1 MANYIFDFAQ
11 TLAQL
16 QPSNEEL
23 LSLYLR
29 KYLNISLPQSN
40 LIEAFSYADLY
51 IPYSSVTT
59 TENKQRSQFY
69 KRYNDY
75 LLLSLGLHHLVKAE
89 DLYSYFSEQK
99 RHWVPADGAKRAI
112 KSLYNKRHSLYILS
126 NFDSNL
132 ADIVEEHFYDE
143 QSYFIS
149 ILTSQQ
155 CGLEKPN
162 PLFLKH
168 LVDSYKLD
176 IHNSLFIGDSYHLDY
191 IPASTLGMKCM
202 LVPQNFPQFMHLP
215 FVRESL
221 DFLQSE
227 SHWPK

>member
-16 QPSNEEL
+16 QPSNVEL

-29 KYLNISLPQSN
+29 EYVNIDLSQDVLMD
-40 LIEAFSYADLY
+40 AFSYADLY
-51 IPYSSVTT
+51 IPYSSVTIT
-59 TENKQRSQFY
+59 DNKQRREFY
-69 KRYNDY
+69 HRYNHH
-75 LLLSLGLHHLVKAE
+75 LLLSLGLNYLVKA
-89 DLYSYFSEQK
+89 DDVYSYFSEQK
-99 RHWVPADGAKRAI
+99 RHWVPTNGAKRAV
-112 KSLYNKRHSLYILS
+112 KTLHERRHALYILS

-132 ADIVEEHFYDE
+132 DDIVEEHFHDE
-143 QSYFIS
+143 YKYFTS

-155 CGLEKPN
+155 CGMEKPS

-168 LVDSYKLD
+168 LIDKHKLD
-176 IHNSLFIGDSYHLDY
+176 INNSLFIGDSYHLDY
-191 IPASTLGMKCM
+191 TPASLLGMKCL
-202 LVPQNFPQFMHLP
+202 LVPQNFRQYKHLP

-227 SHWPK
+227 SHWP